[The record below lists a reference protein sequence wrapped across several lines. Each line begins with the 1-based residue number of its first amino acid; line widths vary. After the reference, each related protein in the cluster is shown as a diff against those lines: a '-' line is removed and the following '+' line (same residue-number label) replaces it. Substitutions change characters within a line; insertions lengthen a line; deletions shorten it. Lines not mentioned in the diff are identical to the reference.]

1 LKVTVTGQAISQSG
15 GQITKIHFDWGD
27 GNAADAASL
36 PMSHNYAYPGTYDIT
51 ITAYDRNM
59 LSTTKTMSLIIKEA
73 THVISHLPPT
83 NRLLVANASQDQ
95 IVNSGNTVTLDGSKN
110 KNPDGNITSRI
121 NHIPSATNQSVITN
135 QNTPVDVTLQGSDLN
150 PTATLTAHIIK
161 PSSNGNLSDINQDT
175 GIVTYTPNQD
185 FKGDD
190 SFTFKVKDGKT
201 DSNNTGIVSINV
213 KK

>member
-1 LKVTVTGQAISQSG
+1 MQP
-15 GQITKIHFDWGD
+15 
-27 GNAADAASL
+27 SL
-36 PMSHNYAYPGTYDIT
+36 PMSHNYANPGTYDIT

-110 KNPDGNITSRI
+110 KNPDGNITPRI

-135 QNTPVDVTLQGSDLN
+135 QNTPVNVTLQGSDLN

>member
-1 LKVTVTGQAISQSG
+1 MA
-15 GQITKIHFDWGD
+15 
-27 GNAADAASL
+27 
-36 PMSHNYAYPGTYDIT
+36 
-51 ITAYDRNM
+51 
-59 LSTTKTMSLIIKEA
+59 
-73 THVISHLPPT
+73 
-83 NRLLVANASQDQ
+83 ANASQDQ

-110 KNPDGNITSRI
+110 KNPGGNITSHI

-135 QNTPVDVTLQGSDLN
+135 QNKPVNVTLQGSDPN

-161 PSSNGNLSDINQDT
+161 LPSNGILNYINQDT

-185 FKGDD
+185 FTGDD

-201 DSNNTGIVSINV
+201 DSNNTGVVSINV